1 VDEGGKL
8 AELVSTLVALSH
20 EMQVV
25 FAIHPRTRKRL
36 EDFGLMRTI
45 DSAAGIQPTE
55 PLSYI
60 EFMNLITGCTL
71 AITDSGGVQEETTY
85 LGIPCATLRE
95 NTERPIT
102 ITEGTN
108 RLLEPQGLVAAAREA
123 LEGKWPAGRRPRLW
137 DGHAADRAEESLRKL
152 LGSFSV

>member
-1 VDEGGKL
+1 
-8 AELVSTLVALSH
+8 
-20 EMQVV
+20 MQVV

-36 EDFGLMRTI
+36 EDFGLL
-45 DSAAGIQPTE
+45 AAITGTPAILPTE

-60 EFMNLITGCTL
+60 EFMSLVTRCTI

-102 ITEGTN
+102 VTEGTN
-108 RLLEPQGLVAAAREA
+108 RLLQAQGLVAAAREA
-123 LEGKWPAGRRPRLW
+123 LEGRWPVGRRPALW
-137 DGHAADRAEESLRKL
+137 DGQTARRAAQSLRNL
-152 LGSFSV
+152 LWRQEPL

>member
-1 VDEGGKL
+1 
-8 AELVSTLVALSH
+8 
-20 EMQVV
+20 VV

-36 EDFGLMRTI
+36 EDFGLLATI
-45 DSAAGIQPTE
+45 TGTPDIASTE

-60 EFMNLITGCTL
+60 EFMSLITGCTV

-102 ITEGTN
+102 LTEGSN
-108 RLLEPQGLVAAAREA
+108 RLLKPEGLVAAARDA
-123 LEGKWPAGRRPRLW
+123 LEGKWPVGGRPALW
-137 DGHAADRAEESLRKL
+137 DGHTAERAARSLKRL
-152 LGSFSV
+152 LGA